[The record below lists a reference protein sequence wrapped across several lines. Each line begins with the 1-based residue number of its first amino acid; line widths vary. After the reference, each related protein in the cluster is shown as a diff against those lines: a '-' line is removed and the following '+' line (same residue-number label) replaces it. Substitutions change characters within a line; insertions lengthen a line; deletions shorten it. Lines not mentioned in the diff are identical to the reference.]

1 MHFRA
6 SNLRKIFLSGAAIGC
21 LALSGNAASARE
33 QVTSYRIPAQSLDRA
48 LRDFGVQS
56 GVTIL
61 VDASIVNGKRTGG
74 HSKRSDP
81 ETALRTLLLGTGL
94 SYRRDGNVFVVT
106 REGNAKPAAAAPEIE
121 DSSEIVVTAQKREE
135 KISDVPIAMTAFTP
149 KALDDHKIESGAELV
164 RAVPNV
170 NFTKSNFSGYDFTI
184 RGIGTKAISA
194 SNDPAVA
201 VSFNNTPLIRN
212 RLFESEFF
220 DLERVEVLRGPQGTL
235 YGRNA
240 TAGVV
245 NVISALPGDQFEGEI
260 KGEVGSFETRRLSG
274 MLNVPITN
282 TLAVRVAG
290 AMTKRE
296 GFDYNSFTQQRVN
309 GRDLWSTRASIQWEP
324 SDRFKV
330 NAIWQHFEEDDNR
343 SRTGKQLCTRDPGV
357 AQIGSIA
364 VPEFLQGRFSQGCQ
378 SASLYDDAAFGAPN
392 AKALAY
398 VLFPQ
403 INMVMGRDPTTT
415 PRQNV
420 FPIDRNFDPYGNVV
434 QSRDMREIAT
444 SYDPIFRAKNDV
456 FQFNLELGL
465 SDGLKLVSQSA
476 YARDRYFSSQ
486 DYNRFVSAPVFN
498 DSSTLVQNTVGVPR
512 PMTVPGPTPG
522 GIFTDPQLGAS
533 DRIVSADL
541 SRSRN
546 RQWTQELRLQSAF
559 DGPVN
564 FNVGANYLDFKSQ
577 DDYFVYNNLFSL
589 IGQYFYNG
597 SRLNGTDG
605 LITRNCGEGTPT
617 GRECLWVDSNP
628 IGEGPGDGHNYF
640 RSKNP
645 VRTKSQA
652 VFGELYWQA
661 ADNLK
666 ITLGLRYT
674 HDKKIATPVPS
685 QLLLTAI
692 ENDPTKPGVG
702 SGGFISRGFREFP
715 DIRQKWN
722 AVTGRLVVDWKPE
735 LSFTDDTLVYASG
748 SRGYKGG
755 GANPPRADINPAV
768 VQYQPLP
775 EAFKPEY
782 VTAFEIGTKNSFDGG
797 RFTLNAAAFFNA
809 YQDYQISQI
818 VDRISL
824 NENFSAKTWGLEL
837 ESAWRPSRNF
847 RLDATLGLL
856 DTRIDKGAR
865 SIDVM
870 DRTQGNPDWMLLRPW
885 IQVPSNCIAPKAH
898 VEKILTYNRANDD
911 LKLLMLSAL
920 CGGSAR
926 YGTFN
931 PALPGVQAAFRYDQ
945 QLGFTYDPLT
955 DAPNGGKGFYADL
968 GGNELPNA
976 PHYTFNVGAQYSFFL
991 EGGDWV
997 LTFRGDYYRQGKS
1010 YARVF
1015 NTEYDRLRAWDN
1027 VNLAATLARGDGDFA
1042 LQLYVKNLFD
1052 KAPITGT
1059 FTNSDDTGLST
1070 NVFTLDPRIVGLNA
1084 TVKF

>member
-1 MHFRA
+1 MRFQA
-6 SNLRKIFLSGAAIGC
+6 CNVRKILLSGAAIGC
-21 LALSGNAASARE
+21 LALSPTAASARE
-33 QVTSYRIPAQSLDRA
+33 QTTNYRIPAQPLDRA

-56 GVTIL
+56 GVTIM
-61 VDASIVNGKRTGG
+61 VDASLVNGKRTAG
-74 HSKRSDP
+74 HSRRSDP
-81 ETALRTLLLGTGL
+81 ETALQTLLRGTGL
-94 SYRRDGNVFVVT
+94 SYRRDGNIFVVT
-106 REGNAKPAAAAPEIE
+106 REGNVNRAVGPEIE
-121 DSSEIVVTAQKREE
+121 DNNEIVVTAQKREE
-135 KISDVPIAMTAFTP
+135 KINDVPIAVTAFTP
-149 KALDDHKIESGAELV
+149 KALDDHKIEGGAELV

-170 NFTKSNFSGYDFTI
+170 NFSKSNFSGYDFTI

-212 RLFESEFF
+212 RLFEAEFF

-245 NVISALPGDQFEGEI
+245 NVIPALPDDNFGGEL

-274 MLNVPITN
+274 MLNVPITD

-296 GFDYNSFTQQRVN
+296 GFDYNTFTQQRVN

-324 SDRFKV
+324 SDRFKI

-343 SRTGKQLCTRDPGV
+343 SRTGKQLCTTDPGV
-357 AQIGSIA
+357 AQVGDIA
-364 VPEFLQGRFSQGCQ
+364 VPEFLQSRFSQGCQ
-378 SASLYDDAAFGAPN
+378 SASLYEDAAFGAPN

-398 VLFPQ
+398 VMFPQ
-403 INMVMGRDPTTT
+403 FNIGIGRDPTAPP
-415 PRQNV
+415 PRPLV
-420 FPIDRNFDPYGNVV
+420 FPIDRNFDPYGDVV

-444 SYDPIFRAKNDV
+444 SYDPVFRAKNDV
-456 FQFNLELGL
+456 FQLNMEIGIGDDLT
-465 SDGLKLVSQSA
+465 LVSQGA
-476 YARDRYFSSQ
+476 YSRDRYYSSQ

-498 DSSTLVQNTVGVPR
+498 DSAALVRPNGA

-533 DRIVSADL
+533 DRIISADL

-546 RQWTQELRLQSAF
+546 RQWTQELRLQSSS

-589 IGQYFYNG
+589 IAQYNFNG
-597 SRLNGTDG
+597 SNVDNGRV
-605 LITRNCGEGTPT
+605 TRNCGEGTPT
-617 GRECLWVDSNP
+617 ARECVYVDPNP
-628 IGEGPGDGHNYF
+628 IGEGPEDGHNYF

-661 ADNLK
+661 AEDLK
-666 ITLGLRYT
+666 LTLGLRYT
-674 HDKKIATPVPS
+674 RDEKIATPVPS
-685 QLLLTAI
+685 QLLLGSS
-692 ENDPTKPGVG
+692 ENDPTQGGSV
-702 SGGFISRGFREFP
+702 SGGTINRGFREFP

-722 AVTGRLVVDWKPE
+722 TVTGRLVVDWKPD
-735 LSFTDDTLVYASG
+735 LSFTDDTLVYASAA
-748 SRGYKGG
+748 RGYKGG
-755 GANPPRADINPAV
+755 GANPPRADIDQTV
-768 VQYQPLP
+768 IQYQPLP
-775 EAFKPEY
+775 ETFKPEY

-837 ESAWRPSRNF
+837 ETAWRPSRNF

-856 DTRIDKGAR
+856 DTRIDKGAK

-885 IQVPSNCIAPKAH
+885 LQVPSNCIAPTAL
-898 VEKILTYNRANDD
+898 VGQILNYDRANED

-920 CGGSAR
+920 CAGSAR

-931 PALPGVQAAFRYDQ
+931 PELPNVSPAFQFDRL
-945 QLGFTYDPLT
+945 LGFTYNPLT
-955 DAPNGGKGFYADL
+955 DAPNGGKGFFADL

-976 PHYTFNVGAQYSFFL
+976 PHYTFNVGAQYSAFI

-1015 NTEYDRLRAWDN
+1015 NTEYDRLKAWDN
-1027 VNLAATLARGDGDFA
+1027 VNLAVTLARGDGDFA

>member
-1 MHFRA
+1 MRLSA
-6 SNLRKIFLSGAAIGC
+6 CNLRNLFLSGAAVGC
-21 LALSGNAASARE
+21 FVFSATPALARD

-48 LRDFGVQS
+48 LRDFGIQS
-56 GVTIL
+56 GATIL
-61 VDASIVNGKRTGG
+61 VDASIVNGKRTAG

-106 REGNAKPAAAAPEIE
+106 REGNGNPAAAGDTIE
-121 DSSEIVVTAQKREE
+121 DNSEIVVTAQKREE
-135 KISDVPIAMTAFTP
+135 KISDVPIAISAFTP
-149 KALDDHKIESGAELV
+149 KALDDHKIEGGAELV

-170 NFTKSNFSGYDFTI
+170 NFSKSNFSGYDFTI

-245 NVISALPGDQFEGEI
+245 NVIPALPDDIFGGEV

-274 MLNVPITN
+274 MLNVPVTD
-282 TLAVRVAG
+282 TLGIRVAG

-296 GFDYNSFTQQRVN
+296 GFDYNTFTQQRVN

-343 SRTGKQLCTRDPGV
+343 SRTGKQLCTRDPGI
-357 AQIGSIA
+357 AQIGNIA

-398 VLFPQ
+398 VMFPQ
-403 INMVMGRDPTTT
+403 INIVIGRDPTAPGSRPT
-415 PRQNV
+415 V
-420 FPIDRNFDPYGNVV
+420 FPIDRNFDPYGDVV
-434 QSRDMREIAT
+434 QSRDLREVAT
-444 SYDPIFRAKNDV
+444 SYDPVFRAKNDV
-456 FQFNLELGL
+456 FQFNAELGL
-465 SDGLKLVSQSA
+465 GDNLKLISQTA
-476 YARDRYFSSQ
+476 YARDRYYSSQ

-498 DSSTLVQNTVGVPR
+498 DSASLVRNAVGAPL

-522 GIFTDPQLGAS
+522 GIFTDPQLGPS

-546 RQWTQELRLQSAF
+546 RQWMQELRLQSSW
-559 DGPVN
+559 DGPLN
-564 FNVGANYLDFKSQ
+564 FNVGANFLDFKSQ
-577 DDYFVYNNLFSL
+577 DDYFVYNNLFTL
-589 IGQYFYNG
+589 IAQYNFNG
-597 SRLNGTDG
+597 ATDNGG
-605 LITRNCGEGTPT
+605 RVTRNCGEGTLT
-617 GRECLWVDSNP
+617 GRECVYVDPNP
-628 IGEGPGDGHNYF
+628 IGEGPEDGHNYF

-645 VRTKSQA
+645 VRTKSTS

-661 ADNLK
+661 ADDLK
-666 ITLGLRYT
+666 VTLGLRYT
-674 HDKKIATPVPS
+674 RDKKNATPVPS
-685 QLLLTAI
+685 QLMLGSI
-692 ENDPTKPGVG
+692 ENDPTK
-702 SGGFISRGFREFP
+702 GGTATGGTINRGFREFP
-715 DIRQKWN
+715 EIRQKWN

-735 LSFTDDTLVYASG
+735 LSFTDDTLVYFSG

-755 GANPPRADINPAV
+755 GANPPRADIDQTV
-768 VQYQPLP
+768 IQYQPLP
-775 EAFKPEY
+775 ETFKPEY

-797 RFTLNAAAFFNA
+797 RLTLNAAAFFNA
-809 YQDYQISQI
+809 YQDYQTSQI

-837 ESAWRPSRNF
+837 ETAWRPSRNF

-870 DRTQGNPDWMLLRPW
+870 NRTQGNPDWMLLRPW
-885 IQVPSNCIAPKAH
+885 IQVPSNCIAPKAL
-898 VEKILTYNRANDD
+898 VERILTYNRANED

-920 CGGSAR
+920 CAGSAR

-931 PALPGVQAAFRYDQ
+931 PALSGVQPAFRFDQ
-945 QLGFTYDPLT
+945 QLGFTYNPLT

-976 PHYTFNVGAQYSFFL
+976 PHYTFNIGAQYSFFL

-1027 VNLAATLARGDGDFA
+1027 VNLAVTLARGEGDFA

-1070 NVFTLDPRIVGLNA
+1070 NVFTLDPRIIGLNA

>member
-1 MHFRA
+1 M
-6 SNLRKIFLSGAAIGC
+6 
-21 LALSGNAASARE
+21 LA
-33 QVTSYRIPAQSLDRA
+33 
-48 LRDFGVQS
+48 
-56 GVTIL
+56 
-61 VDASIVNGKRTGG
+61 
-74 HSKRSDP
+74 
-81 ETALRTLLLGTGL
+81 GTGL
-94 SYRRDGNVFVVT
+94 HYVRDGDVFVVT
-106 REGNAKPAAAAPEIE
+106 KEGNGSAAAGAEFV
-121 DSSEIVVTAQKREE
+121 DDTEIVVTAQKREE
-135 KISDVPIAMTAFTP
+135 KISDVPIAVTAFTP
-149 KALDDHKIESGAELV
+149 KALDDHKIEGGAELV

-170 NFTKSNFSGYDFTI
+170 NFSKSNFSGYDFTI

-212 RLFESEFF
+212 RLFEAEFF

-245 NVISALPGDQFEGEI
+245 NVIPALPDGDFAGEV

-274 MLNVPITN
+274 MLNVPLTD

-296 GFDYNSFTQQRVN
+296 GFDYNSFTQKRVN

-324 SDRFKV
+324 SDRFKI

-343 SRTGKQLCTRDPGV
+343 SRTGKQLCTTDPGV
-357 AQIGSIA
+357 AQVGSIA
-364 VPEFLQGRFSQGCQ
+364 VPEFLQSRFSQGCQ

-392 AKALAY
+392 ARALAY
-398 VLFPQ
+398 VMFPQ
-403 INMVMGRDPTTT
+403 INIGMGRDPTASA
-415 PRQNV
+415 PRPLV
-420 FPIDRNFDPYGNVV
+420 FPIDRNFDPYGDVV
-434 QSRDMREIAT
+434 QSRDLREIAT
-444 SYDPIFRAKNDV
+444 SYDPVFRAKNDV
-456 FQFNLELGL
+456 FQLNMEFGIGDTLT
-465 SDGLKLVSQSA
+465 LVSQTA
-476 YARDRYFSSQ
+476 YARDRYYSSQ

-498 DSSTLVQNTVGVPR
+498 DSAGLVRNSFGAPL

-522 GIFTDPQLGAS
+522 GIFTDPQLGPS

-546 RQWTQELRLQSAF
+546 RQWTQELRLQSAS

-564 FNVGANYLDFKSQ
+564 FSVGANYLDFKSQ
-577 DDYFVYNNLFSL
+577 DDYFVYNNLFTL
-589 IGQYFYNG
+589 IAQYNFNG
-597 SRLNGTDG
+597 LTVNGGRD
-605 LITRNCGEGTPT
+605 TRNCGEGTLT
-617 GRECLWVDSNP
+617 GRECVYVDPNP
-628 IGEGPGDGHNYF
+628 IGEGPEDGHNYF

-661 ADNLK
+661 ADDLK

-674 HDKKIATPVPS
+674 RDKKNATPVPS
-685 QLLLTAI
+685 QLLLGSI
-692 ENDPTKPGVG
+692 ENDPARGG
-702 SGGFISRGFREFP
+702 SATGGTINRGFREFP
-715 DIRQKWN
+715 EIEQKWN
-722 AVTGRLVVDWKPE
+722 VVTGRLVVDWKPD
-735 LSFTDDTLVYASG
+735 LSFTDDTLVYASA

-755 GANPPRADINPAV
+755 GANPPRADIDQSV

-775 EAFKPEY
+775 ETFKPEY

-797 RFTLNAAAFFNA
+797 RFTLNGAAFFNI

-824 NENFSAKTWGLEL
+824 NENFSAKTWGLEI
-837 ESAWRPSRNF
+837 ETAWRPSRNF

-856 DTRIDKGAR
+856 DTRIDKGAQ

-885 IQVPSNCIAPKAH
+885 LQVPSNCIAPKAL
-898 VEKILTYNRANDD
+898 VEQILAYDRVNEDV
-911 LKLLMLSAL
+911 KLLMLSAL
-920 CGGSAR
+920 CAGSAR

-931 PALPGVQAAFRYDQ
+931 PALPNVNPAFQFDRL
-945 QLGFTYDPLT
+945 LGFTYNPLT

-976 PHYTFNVGAQYSFFL
+976 PHYTFNIGAQYSAFI

-1027 VNLAATLARGDGDFA
+1027 INLAVTLARGDGDFA
-1042 LQLYVKNLFD
+1042 LQLYVKNLLD

-1084 TVKF
+1084 TVRF